1 YALQNKAAFVEAVN
15 DMKTTRVKHVIMLSI
30 ELGLIKTINQSVQN
44 REGHEIFS
52 CNMGLDLIDEFAEWC
67 KSVNGK
73 PIYNSLLKATDIE
86 DLGKIK
92 SFDDDGLSHIH

>member
-1 YALQNKAAFVEAVN
+1 QEVDIKYKIYNNLGISDVEAVAYAIGMRNASSKTSDELKRDLVLYALQNKAAFVEAVN

-52 CNMGLDLIDEFAEWC
+52 CNMGL
-67 KSVNGK
+67 
-73 PIYNSLLKATDIE
+73 
-86 DLGKIK
+86 
-92 SFDDDGLSHIH
+92 